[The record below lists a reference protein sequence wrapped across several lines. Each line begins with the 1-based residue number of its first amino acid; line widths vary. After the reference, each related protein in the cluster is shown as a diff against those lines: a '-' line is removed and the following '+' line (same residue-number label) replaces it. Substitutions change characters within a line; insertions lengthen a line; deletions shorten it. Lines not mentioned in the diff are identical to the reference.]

1 MCIRDRAYY
10 HATGKDKLLKAAQK
24 LADHIAD
31 VFGTSPGKI
40 PGYPGHP
47 EVELAL
53 IRLFEATGNIKYQQL
68 AQYFICQRG
77 ASPSIFRKEADQFGW
92 DWADSPFQFQFYQAG
107 KPILEQTE
115 LEGHAVRALYLCCGI
130 ADVAA
135 RTQDA
140 ALLETCRSLWEDL
153 IQTKLYI
160 TGGAGS
166 SVSVSYTHLPI

>member
-1 MCIRDRAYY
+1 M
-10 HATGKDKLLKAAQK
+10 
-24 LADHIAD
+24 
-31 VFGTSPGKI
+31 
-40 PGYPGHP
+40 
-47 EVELAL
+47 ELAL
-53 IRLFEATGNIKYQQL
+53 IRLFEATGNIKIPAARPIFYL
-68 AQYFICQRG
+68 PAR
-77 ASPSIFRKEADQFGW
+77 SLPSIFRKEADQFGW

-140 ALLETCRSLWEDL
+140 ALLETCRRLWEDL

-166 SVSVSYTHLPI
+166 SVYGEAFTFAYDLPNDTAYAETCAAVAVFFLPSE